1 MGEPLLEVKNLRV
14 SFGNFVVIDGLS
26 FSVRE
31 GEVLTVLGPNGA
43 GKSVL
48 LKALLGLVPYKGE
61 VIWYKKPRI
70 GYLPQGMNQ
79 LTVKDFPISVADFFA
94 LKNVSRDQI
103 LEHLALVGLN
113 QSILANKAGNL
124 SGGEFQRMLI
134 AWVLVTSPE
143 VIFFDEPTTGVDI
156 GGGQTIY
163 SLLHHIWEKQGLT
176 ILHVTHDLG
185 IVHAHSTHVL
195 CLSKIGH
202 VCYGVPSEILT
213 PEALR
218 GIYGTDIKFYGHQEE
233 GLSR

>member
-1 MGEPLLEVKNLRV
+1 MGKLLLEVKNLKV
-14 SFGNFVVIDGLS
+14 GFDDMVVIDGLS

-31 GEVLTVLGPNGA
+31 GEVLTILGPNGA

-48 LKALLGLVPYKGE
+48 LKALLGLVPHEGE
-61 VIWYKKPRI
+61 VVWHRKPRI

-79 LTVKDFPISVADFFA
+79 LTVKDFPLSVADFFS
-94 LKNVSRDQI
+94 LKNVGRDQV
-103 LEHLALVGLN
+103 LDHLALVGLDRN
-113 QSILANKAGNL
+113 VLASKAGHL

-134 AWVLVTSPE
+134 AWVLVTNPE
-143 VIFFDEPTTGVDI
+143 VVFFDEPITGVDV

-163 SLLHHIWEKQGLT
+163 SLLHSVWEKQGLT

-202 VCYGVPSEILT
+202 ICYGVPSEILT
-213 PEALR
+213 PEVLR
-218 GIYGTDIKFYGHQEE
+218 GIYGTDIKFYGHQE
-233 GLSR
+233 GLNR